1 MEFDYPR
8 FLLALIFVIGLIGL
22 LTLLARRFGFGAIR
36 LSPAFMG
43 KGRNGKSRIAI
54 IEATSID
61 ARRRLVL
68 VRRDDTEHLI
78 LIGANSE
85 LVVERNIRP
94 LVQKDAPEMTSP
106 PAPVPDGNLE

>member
-43 KGRNGKSRIAI
+43 KGRNGKSRVSIV
-54 IEATSID
+54 EATSID

-85 LVVERNIRP
+85 LVVERNIRSAAAADTP
-94 LVQKDAPEMTSP
+94 KPTAPAKDE
-106 PAPVPDGNLE
+106 DCE

>member
-1 MEFDYPR
+1 MELDYPR

-43 KGRNGKSRIAI
+43 KGRNGKSRLAVV
-54 IEATSID
+54 EATSID

-78 LIGANSE
+78 LIGATSE
-85 LVVERNIRP
+85 LVVERDIRP
-94 LVQKDAPEMTSP
+94 P
-106 PAPVPDGNLE
+106 PAAGTTEPPAIPAPAQDGNPE

>member
-43 KGRNGKSRIAI
+43 RGRNGKSRIAI
-54 IEATSID
+54 VEATSID

-85 LVVERNIRP
+85 VVVERNIRP
-94 LVQKDAPEMTSP
+94 PAQTET
-106 PAPVPDGNLE
+106 PAPLKEDLSE

>member
-43 KGRNGKSRIAI
+43 KGRHGKSRISI
-54 IEATSID
+54 VEATSID

-85 LVVERNIRP
+85 LVVERNIRSAAAADTSKP
-94 LVQKDAPEMTSP
+94 ASP
-106 PAPVPDGNLE
+106 PTPVRDGDCE